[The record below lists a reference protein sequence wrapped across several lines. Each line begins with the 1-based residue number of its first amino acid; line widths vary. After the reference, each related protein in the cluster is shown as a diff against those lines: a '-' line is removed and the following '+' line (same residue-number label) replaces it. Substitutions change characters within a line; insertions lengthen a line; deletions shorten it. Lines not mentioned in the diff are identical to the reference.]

1 MPPSNVDKA
10 RSTGID
16 LTGILNLGK
25 AVTGSKSTTT
35 TSRAPNVQANL
46 DQLIATL
53 TGAQGDYTKDA
64 AIADNTGAAY
74 RVQQLLQQAMP
85 QINSAQLQ
93 SGLYSPTTAQ
103 LLQNNLASQVTNAE
117 LNAQQQQIKDYA
129 DIQARQAQA
138 AASAAQ
144 ASGQT
149 QQTVTPGVGLEG
161 LLLPM
166 AASIGMQ
173 KGYDL
178 IFGSGAASGA
188 GTAAGNIGADA
199 SIKSLLGG
207 SQVAGVNPAAAP
219 TLFNPTSTMTFDAA
233 GNLASAS
240 GSVGNLA
247 PVVAPSAYGNI
258 AFSAPDAAAWFA
270 DDAAM
275 MASQGFGSAGSA
287 AGAASTAGAG
297 SSWMSTA
304 GSYASAAMPYVA
316 AALVVDQL
324 TGGQVSKGI
333 TSASD
338 VIGTKEP
345 LDDLTDS
352 IGDFIR
358 NPLGSVGDFVS
369 NVSENFSKHDPV
381 TATFRSLGTIICT
394 ALHDTGYMTSYLHR
408 AATVYTARNVPSHVY
423 QYYLDW
429 ATPIAAEIR
438 TEARANW
445 SLKTKL
451 AAKLLTA
458 YAKHAAGK
466 ASWFE
471 TKVAKAFIAYNTYQ
485 ADKLQAQYAGV

>member
-1 MPPSNVDKA
+1 MATNVDKA

-25 AVTGSKSTTT
+25 SVTGSKSTTT
-35 TSRAPNVQANL
+35 TSRAPNIQANL

-53 TGAQGDYTKDA
+53 TGAQGGYTKDA

-103 LLQNNLASQVTNAE
+103 LLQNNLASQITAAE

-129 DIQARQAQA
+129 TIQAQQAQS

-144 ASGQT
+144 ASGET

-166 AASIGMQ
+166 AASMGMQ

-199 SIKSLLGG
+199 GIKSLLGG

-275 MASQGFGSAGSA
+275 MASQGFGSAASTT
-287 AGAASTAGAG
+287 GAASTAGAG

-304 GSYASAAMPYVA
+304 GNYASAAVPYVA

-338 VIGTKEP
+338 AIGLKQPIDNVTNFVSESTEFLDPITDPIGNLFSGVGNVISGK
-345 LDDLTDS
+345 
-352 IGDFIR
+352 
-358 NPLGSVGDFVS
+358 GSV
-369 NVSENFSKHDPV
+369 
-381 TATFRSLGTIICT
+381 ICT
-394 ALHDTGYMTSYLHR
+394 ALASHGLLSSADLAASNAYRINNLSQVEYAYYLH
-408 AATVYTARNVPSHVY
+408 
-423 QYYLDW
+423 W
-429 ATPIAAEIR
+429 ATTIAAV
-438 TEARANW
+438 
-445 SLKTKL
+445 
-451 AAKLLTA
+451 LTA
-458 YAKHAAGK
+458 IKPVYWSGKLQLIAWGAKQYVAYVTGK
-466 ASWFE
+466 AGFG
-471 TKVAKAFIAYNTYQ
+471 TKVLV
-485 ADKLQAQYAGV
+485 KLGLTINKYLANRWASKQAQYAGV

>member
-1 MPPSNVDKA
+1 MATNVDKA
-10 RSTGID
+10 KSTGVDI
-16 LTGILNLGK
+16 TGILNLGK

-35 TSRAPNVQANL
+35 TNRAPAVQANL
-46 DQLIATL
+46 EQLIATL
-53 TGAQGDYTKDA
+53 TGAQSGYTKDA

-74 RVQQLLQQAMP
+74 RVEQMLQQSMP

-103 LLQNNLASQVTNAE
+103 LLQNNLASQITNAE
-117 LNAQQQQIKDYA
+117 LAAQQQQIKDYA
-129 DIQARQAQA
+129 TIQAQQAQA

-149 QQTVTPGVGLEG
+149 QQVVTPGIGLEG
-161 LLLPM
+161 LILPV
-166 AASIGMQ
+166 AASVGMQ

-178 IFGSGAASGA
+178 IFGSGSVATSPSVV
-188 GTAAGNIGADA
+188 GADA
-199 SIKSLLGG
+199 GIKSLLGG
-207 SQVAGVNPAAAP
+207 SQVAGVNTAAAP
-219 TLFNPTSTMTFDAA
+219 TLLSPTSTLTYDAA

-247 PVVAPSAYGNI
+247 PVVAPSAYGNV

-275 MASQGFGSAGSA
+275 MASQGFGSAAGSA
-287 AGAASTAGAG
+287 AGATSAAGAG
-297 SSWMSTA
+297 TSWMSTA
-304 GSYASAAMPYVA
+304 GSYISAAMPYIA
-316 AALVVDQL
+316 AAMVVDQV

-338 VIGTKEP
+338 VIGIKEP
-345 LDDLTDS
+345 IDNLTDS
-352 IGDFIR
+352 VGDFIR
-358 NPLGSVGDFVS
+358 NPVDAVGGFVS
-369 NVSENFSKHDPV
+369 DVGKNFSKHDPV
-381 TATFRSLGTIICT
+381 TATFRSLGSIICT
-394 ALHDTGYMTSYLHR
+394 ALHDTGYMSSYLHR
-408 AATVYTARNVPSHVY
+408 AATVYTARHVPSHVY

-438 TEARANW
+438 TKAKANW

-451 AAKLLTA
+451 AVKLLTA
-458 YAKHAAGK
+458 YAKQAAGK
-466 ASWFE
+466 ASWFD

-485 ADKLQAQYAGV
+485 ADKIQAQCAGV

>member
-1 MPPSNVDKA
+1 MATNVDKA
-10 RSTGID
+10 RSTGVDI
-16 LTGILNLGK
+16 TSILNLGK

-46 DQLIATL
+46 EQLISTL
-53 TGAQGDYTKDA
+53 TGAQSGYTKDA

-103 LLQNNLASQVTNAE
+103 LLTNNLASQITNAE

-129 DIQARQAQA
+129 TIQAQQAQA

-149 QQTVTPGVGLEG
+149 QQVVTPGMGIESLLMPIALSAGL
-161 LLLPM
+161 
-166 AASIGMQ
+166 Q

-178 IFGSGAASGA
+178 IFGSSAAATSPSVV
-188 GTAAGNIGADA
+188 GADA
-199 SIKSLLGG
+199 GIKSLLGG
-207 SQVAGVNPAAAP
+207 SQISGVNTAAAP
-219 TLFNPTSTMTFDAA
+219 TLFNPTSTLTYDAA

-247 PVVAPSAYGNI
+247 PVVAPSSYGNI

-275 MASQGFGSAGSA
+275 MASQGFGGASSA

-338 VIGTKEP
+338 VIGLKQP
-345 LDDLTDS
+345 IDNLTDS

-358 NPLGSVGDFVS
+358 NPIDRVGDFVS
-369 NVSENFSKHDPV
+369 DVGKNFSKHDPV
-381 TATFRSLGTIICT
+381 TATFRSLGSIICT
-394 ALHDTGYMTSYLHR
+394 ALHDTGHMSSYLHR
-408 AATVYTARNVPSHVY
+408 AATVYTARHVPSHVY
-423 QYYLDW
+423 EYYLSW
-429 ATPIAAEIR
+429 ATPIASEIR
-438 TEARANW
+438 TKARANW
-445 SLKTKL
+445 SIKTKL
-451 AAKLLTA
+451 GVKLLTA
-458 YAKHAAGK
+458 YAKYAAGK
-466 ASWFE
+466 ASWFDA
-471 TKVAKAFIAYNTYQ
+471 KLAKAFIAYNTYQ